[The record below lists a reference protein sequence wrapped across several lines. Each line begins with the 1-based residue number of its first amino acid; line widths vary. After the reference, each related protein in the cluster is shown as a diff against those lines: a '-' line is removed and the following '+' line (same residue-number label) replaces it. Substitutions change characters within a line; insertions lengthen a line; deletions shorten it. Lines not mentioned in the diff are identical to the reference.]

1 MTVCVAVK
9 VHDCLVFAAD
19 SASTLT
25 ATDGDGNQTVLN
37 VYNNADKVFNL
48 HRGLPLVAMTCGMGH
63 IGGRSISSLAKEFR
77 HGLNQR
83 DFGFDPASYTV
94 ESVTR
99 SAHEFFKGKYEDAFS
114 VPDAN
119 HYLEFWVGGYGSS
132 NSHGEIWRISLI
144 DGAMHEPVQL
154 NKEDQPQAIFWGG
167 QGEAIS
173 RLLIGVDPRF
183 EDVLQEANVPKE
195 LAGQVG
201 LIARQGLEKPVLSAT
216 MPVIDTIRLA
226 DFLVQTT
233 IGYFSFAFGSDI
245 VGGAV
250 DLATVTKFEG
260 FKWVKRK
267 HYYPSELNRNDTD
280 HLC

>member
-25 ATDGDGNQTVLN
+25 VTNDDGNQQVLN

-77 HGLNQR
+77 QALDQGG
-83 DFGFDPASYTV
+83 FGFDADDYTV
-94 ESVTR
+94 ESVTK
-99 SAHEFFKGKYEDAFS
+99 SAHQFLQGKYRDAFPE
-114 VPDAN
+114 PDKN
-119 HYLEFWVGGYGSS
+119 HYLEFWIGGYGSS
-132 NSHGEIWRISLI
+132 NSHGEIWKISLI
-144 DGAMHEPVQL
+144 DGLMLDPVQL

-183 EDVLQEANVPKE
+183 EEVLQEAAVPE
-195 LAGQVG
+195 DVARRVG
-201 LIARQGLEKPVLSAT
+201 TIARRGLEKPVLSAT

-267 HYYPSELNRNDTD
+267 HYYPAELNRNDTD
-280 HLC
+280 HVC